1 MFFRSTT
8 AAALLLTTV
17 MGVSATAH
25 EATKAGITAA
35 HPWARATPG
44 GASVSAAYLEIKA
57 APGADD
63 RLLAI
68 STSVAGKAE
77 IHNHIEEAGVMKMR
91 RVDGIDVKGGSSVV
105 LKPSGHHI
113 MLMDLKAPLKEGDLI
128 KLTLQFQKAGSIDVE
143 ATVEPVGAMGPHGM
157 DHQPG
162 HEASKDSGHGG
173 HASNPSDAGKG
184 DKTQKGHH

>member
-1 MFFRSTT
+1 MLFRSTT
-8 AAALLLTTV
+8 AAALFLTTALC
-17 MGVSATAH
+17 VSATAH
-25 EATKAGITAA
+25 EATKSGITAA

-57 APGADD
+57 ASGADD
-63 RLLAI
+63 RLLGI

-113 MLMDLKAPLKEGDLI
+113 MLMDLKAPLKEGDLV
-128 KLTLQFQKAGSIDVE
+128 KLTLQFQKAGPIDVE

-173 HASNPSDAGKG
+173 HGANPSDSGKV
-184 DKTQKGHH
+184 DKAHKGHH